1 MKTFQEFILEA
12 EIKWNTGTLKG
23 SKKSPSD
30 TAKQRKAKLER
41 DAKQKPSPKVFSRV
55 TKIKKGI
62 SGADALA
69 KDTDPK
75 PETRASRMQR
85 TGRTTVNTGYAQ
97 TGRRGRIGPDPTSS
111 VGTQSGADRTGVHDL
126 RQGGR
131 RIGSATAPGE
141 VVAGKYGKVTGG
153 RGTRVNR
160 SGGTVGR
167 KG

>member
-30 TAKQRKAKLER
+30 TAKQRKAKLDR
-41 DAKQKPSPKVFSRV
+41 DARQKPSPKVFSRV

-75 PETRASRMQR
+75 PETRASKMQR
-85 TGRTTVNTGYAQ
+85 TGKMRVNTGYA
-97 TGRRGRIGPDPTSS
+97 TFKDTPTSS
-111 VGTQSGADRTGVHDL
+111 VGTESGVDRTGVHDL

-131 RIGSATAPGE
+131 RTGSATAPGE
-141 VVAGKYGKVTGG
+141 VVSDRYGKVTGG

>member
-12 EIKWNTGTLKG
+12 LLIENDQEEFAKIGAEIRKLRARRKPGDEEEALRLSIQAQKLARQIRLAAEGGATLQQMRDTPRTPSNPNSITGG
-23 SKKSPSD
+23 
-30 TAKQRKAKLER
+30 
-41 DAKQKPSPKVFSRV
+41 
-55 TKIKKGI
+55 
-62 SGADALA
+62 
-69 KDTDPK
+69 
-75 PETRASRMQR
+75 
-85 TGRTTVNTGYAQ
+85 GYAQ
-97 TGRRGRIGPDPTSS
+97 TGLRGRIGPDPTSS
-111 VGTQSGADRTGVHDL
+111 VGTQSGVDRTGVHDL

-141 VVAGKYGKVTGG
+141 VVAGKYDKVTGG

>member
-12 EIKWNTGTLKG
+12 SAAEEEDVDVAKKAARLRVKARELRQRGDTEGAFALEIEAGQLQAGTRRKINALDKKPTISSNPNSITGG
-23 SKKSPSD
+23 
-30 TAKQRKAKLER
+30 
-41 DAKQKPSPKVFSRV
+41 
-55 TKIKKGI
+55 
-62 SGADALA
+62 
-69 KDTDPK
+69 
-75 PETRASRMQR
+75 
-85 TGRTTVNTGYAQ
+85 GYAQ

-111 VGTQSGADRTGVHDL
+111 VGTQSGVDRTGVHDL

-141 VVAGKYGKVTGG
+141 VVAGKYDKVTGG

>member
-30 TAKQRKAKLER
+30 TAKQKKANLER
-41 DAKQKPSPKVFSRV
+41 ESRNKPSPKGFSRLN
-55 TKIKKGI
+55 KIKKGI

-75 PETRASRMQR
+75 PETTATRMQR
-85 TGRTTVNTGYAQ
+85 TGRMRKNTGYA
-97 TGRRGRIGPDPTSS
+97 TFKDTPTSS
-111 VGTQSGADRTGVHDL
+111 VGTESGVDRTGVHDL

-131 RIGSATAPGE
+131 RTGSATAPGE
-141 VVAGKYGKVTGG
+141 VVSDRYGKVTGG
-153 RGTRVNR
+153 AGTRVSR